1 MNELEKLNLK
11 IKRCKKC
18 NLWKFRKNAVP
29 GEGPIDAKIFFV
41 GQNPGRNEDLKGK
54 PFVGLSGEFLDK
66 MLNIANIERKKVFIT
81 GAVKCHTPKN
91 RKPTKEEIEKCKHY
105 LLKQI
110 EIINPKIV
118 VILGEVA
125 LDALLSSKEKISKL
139 HGKLIK
145 KDKNYYFITFHPAAG
160 MRFPKIREM
169 MIKDFK
175 KLGKLLKLKSVK

>member
-1 MNELEKLNLK
+1 MNWRKQ
-11 IKRCKKC
+11 
-18 NLWKFRKNAVP
+18 FRKNAVP
-29 GEGPIDAKIFFV
+29 GEGPINAKIFFV

-54 PFVGLSGEFLDK
+54 PFVGLSGNFLDK

-91 RKPTKEEIEKCKHY
+91 RKPSKEEIEKCKPY

-110 EIINPKIV
+110 EIINPKLI

-125 LDALLSSKEKISKL
+125 LNALLSLKEKISKL
-139 HGKLIK
+139 HGKFIK
-145 KDKNYYFITFHPAAG
+145 KDRNYFITFHPAAG
-160 MRFPKIREM
+160 MRFPNIRKI

-175 KLGKLLKLKSVK
+175 KLGKILKLKSVK

>member
-1 MNELEKLNLK
+1 MNELEKIALE
-11 IKRCKKC
+11 IKKC
-18 NLWKFRKNAVP
+18 RKCKLWKIRKNAVP
-29 GEGPIDAKIFFV
+29 GEGPINAKIFFV
-41 GQNPGRNEDLKGK
+41 GQNPGKKEDLEGK
-54 PFVGLSGEFLDK
+54 PFVGLSGKFLDK
-66 MLNIANIERKKVFIT
+66 MLKLAKIERKKVFIT

-91 RKPTKEEIEKCKHY
+91 RKPSKEEIEACKPY

-110 EIINPKIV
+110 KIINPKLI

-145 KDKNYYFITFHPAAG
+145 KDKNYFITFHPAAG
-160 MRFPKIREM
+160 MRFPKIRKL

-175 KLGKLLKLKSVK
+175 KLGKILKLKSVK